1 MFLKVNDDL
10 VNLENVRS
18 IEVVHTTHLAYQGG
32 EAVERSHGVRF
43 NFSDGSIK
51 NYSISMEE
59 VVDALT
65 ELGVML

>member
-1 MFLKVNDDL
+1 MFLKVEGDL

-18 IEVVHTTHLAYQGG
+18 IEVHQTAHVAYQGG
-32 EAVERSHGVRF
+32 SAVEHPRGVRF
-43 NFSDGSIK
+43 NFVDGSIK

-59 VVDALT
+59 VIDALT